1 VLGLK
6 EASRSLSIATATS
19 VLAKF
24 GGMHVKA
31 GEVVADVVEDVEV
44 VEAVEV
50 VEVVEG
56 VEAVEAVEAV
66 EGVEAV
72 VVDALLFVLVSPPE
86 DLLFVDSANNSR
98 KRMGGGP
105 TPFVTQACA
114 QKNWSPTKGT
124 TMVGLPA
131 RRPAATV
138 PAPP

>member
-1 VLGLK
+1 MLGLK
-6 EASRSLSIATATS
+6 EASRALSIATATS

-31 GEVVADVVEDVEV
+31 GEVVADVVEDVED
-44 VEAVEV
+44 VEDVEV
-50 VEVVEG
+50 VEEVG
-56 VEAVEAVEAV
+56 GVEAV

>member
-1 VLGLK
+1 MLGLK
-6 EASRSLSIATATS
+6 EASRALSIATATS

-31 GEVVADVVEDVEV
+31 GEVVADVVEDVED

-50 VEVVEG
+50 VEG
-56 VEAVEAVEAV
+56 VGGVEAV
-66 EGVEAV
+66 EGVDAV
-72 VVDALLFVLVSPPE
+72 VVECNALLFVLVSPPE

-124 TMVGLPA
+124 TLVGLPA

-138 PAPP
+138 PATP

>member
-1 VLGLK
+1 LGLK

-24 GGMHVKA
+24 GDMHVKA

-44 VEAVEV
+44 VEEV
-50 VEVVEG
+50 G
-56 VEAVEAVEAV
+56 GVEAV